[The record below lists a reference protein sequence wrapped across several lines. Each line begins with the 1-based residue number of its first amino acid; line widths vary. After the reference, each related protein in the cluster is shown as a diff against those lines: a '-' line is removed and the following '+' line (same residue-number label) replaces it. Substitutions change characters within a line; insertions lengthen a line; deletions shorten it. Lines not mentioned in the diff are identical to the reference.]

1 MGAEEEPLKIR
12 DIIGRV
18 NGIWSESHKNSQK
31 HIFKNYLIV
40 FPLIYSAIFSFI
52 YLLPLLGYIF
62 YALMQDDV
70 GRSVLKIP
78 FIEIYFNA
86 PYYVFD
92 LRSGIIASVASLLL
106 SLYVSVG
113 KYGDGE
119 VGVINDAR
127 RVAYRKFARLVGG
140 VISFA
145 FFVNFWHGLLAGY
158 FRRNYH
164 PAPRLLPWEC
174 PEWCNNIVQKD
185 MDLSRYGDMPL
196 WILIFFAWFAYVS
209 SALLTY
215 SEKDLLIRN
224 GSVVNKISRL
234 EYGNSKSQGIEY
246 LLAEKIF
253 DASGT
258 SYESNIKEYESR
270 FNFIYRNNG
279 VRFISSRQGYLK
291 KIINPKGRV
300 QVGII
305 ALWAAGVITYS
316 ILILRYDAFIQSRIS
331 SIVTILIIVLVEI
344 LLLRFLVGA
353 LHAGFLGY
361 ETRGVSIYKK
371 ILAWVRFYCIDS
383 YFWIS
388 FYWFA
393 VILLLSIFETTLVPF
408 GERGRMY
415 SEGNFFD
422 YALYLISMLLVFA
435 MPHFYASC
443 VMKPL
448 FEDEIR
454 RHSEEWLR
462 PIIVEFKQEDP
473 RNREYIDYVGVAY
486 IYILMLRLDDLYSDY
501 RFIKGEMDKK
511 AEGSDTNTQKS
522 FDRVN
527 DYQESRTCN
536 HNRWKTLQ
544 SSKHSPSS

>member
-1 MGAEEEPLKIR
+1 M
-12 DIIGRV
+12 
-18 NGIWSESHKNSQK
+18 
-31 HIFKNYLIV
+31 
-40 FPLIYSAIFSFI
+40 
-52 YLLPLLGYIF
+52 
-62 YALMQDDV
+62 
-70 GRSVLKIP
+70 
-78 FIEIYFNA
+78 
-86 PYYVFD
+86 
-92 LRSGIIASVASLLL
+92 
-106 SLYVSVG
+106 
-113 KYGDGE
+113 
-119 VGVINDAR
+119 
-127 RVAYRKFARLVGG
+127 
-140 VISFA
+140 
-145 FFVNFWHGLLAGY
+145 
-158 FRRNYH
+158 
-164 PAPRLLPWEC
+164 
-174 PEWCNNIVQKD
+174 
-185 MDLSRYGDMPL
+185 
-196 WILIFFAWFAYVS
+196 
-209 SALLTY
+209 
-215 SEKDLLIRN
+215 
-224 GSVVNKISRL
+224 
-234 EYGNSKSQGIEY
+234 
-246 LLAEKIF
+246 
-253 DASGT
+253 
-258 SYESNIKEYESR
+258 
-270 FNFIYRNNG
+270 
-279 VRFISSRQGYLK
+279 
-291 KIINPKGRV
+291 
-300 QVGII
+300 
-305 ALWAAGVITYS
+305 
-316 ILILRYDAFIQSRIS
+316 
-331 SIVTILIIVLVEI
+331 LVEI

>member
-18 NGIWSESHKNSQK
+18 NGIWSDSHKNNQK
-31 HIFKNYLIV
+31 HIFKRYVFV

-52 YLLPLLGYIF
+52 YLLPVLLYIF
-62 YALMQDDV
+62 YALIQDSV
-70 GRSVLKIP
+70 GRPVSKFP
-78 FIEIYFNA
+78 FVEIYFNA

-127 RVAYRKFARLVGG
+127 RVAYRKFARLVGSI
-140 VISFA
+140 VSFA

-164 PAPRLLPWEC
+164 LAPRLLPWEC

-185 MDLSRYGDMPL
+185 MDLFRYGDIPL
-196 WILIFFAWFAYVS
+196 WILIFFAWFTYVS

-224 GSVVNKISRL
+224 VSVVNKISRL
-234 EYGNSKSQGIEY
+234 EYGNSKTRSIEY
-246 LLAEKIF
+246 LLAEKVF
-253 DASGT
+253 DASGA
-258 SYESNIKEYESR
+258 SYESNINEYESR
-270 FNFIYRNNG
+270 FYFIYINNG
-279 VRFISSRQGYLK
+279 VRFISNRSGYLK
-291 KIINPKGRV
+291 KIINPRGWV
-300 QVGII
+300 QFSIV
-305 ALWAAGVITYS
+305 ALWASGVIIYS
-316 ILILRYDAFIQSRIS
+316 ILIFKYDAFVQSRIS

-344 LLLRFLVGA
+344 LLLKFLTGA
-353 LHAGFLGY
+353 LHARFLDY
-361 ETRGVSIYKK
+361 DTRGMSIYKK
-371 ILAWVRFYCIDS
+371 MLAWVRFYRIDS
-383 YFWIS
+383 YVWFS
-388 FYWFA
+388 FYLFA
-393 VILLLSIFETTLVPF
+393 AIFLLRIFEITLVPF
-408 GERGRMY
+408 RIQGWTY

-422 YALYLISMLLVFA
+422 YALYLISMILVFA
-435 MPHFYASC
+435 MPHFYTLC

-454 RHSEEWLR
+454 RHSEESLR

-473 RNREYIDYVGVAY
+473 GNREYIDYVGVAY
-486 IYILMLRLDDLYSDY
+486 IYNLMLCLDDLYHDY

-511 AEGSDTNTQKS
+511 SEGSDTSMQKS
-522 FDRVN
+522 SDRVN
-527 DYQESRTCN
+527 YYQESRTCN

-544 SSKHSPSS
+544 PSKHSPPS

>member
-1 MGAEEEPLKIR
+1 MGVEEEPLKIR

-40 FPLIYSAIFSFI
+40 FPLIYSSIFSFI
-52 YLLPLLGYIF
+52 YLLPVLVYIF
-62 YALMQDDV
+62 YALIRDNS

-92 LRSGIIASVASLLL
+92 LRAGIIASVASLLL

-164 PAPRLLPWEC
+164 PAPRLLLWEC

-196 WILIFFAWFAYVS
+196 WILIFFAWFTYVS

-215 SEKDLLIRN
+215 SEKDILIRN
-224 GSVVNKISRL
+224 VSVVNKISRL
-234 EYGNSKSQGIEY
+234 EYGNSKSQSTEY
-246 LLAEKIF
+246 LLAEKVF
-253 DASGT
+253 DVSGT

-270 FNFIYRNNG
+270 FYSIYRNNG
-279 VRFISSRQGYLK
+279 VRFISNRRGYLK
-291 KIINPKGRV
+291 KIINPKGWV
-300 QVGII
+300 QIGIVV
-305 ALWAAGVITYS
+305 LWALGFIIYL
-316 ILILRYDAFIQSRIS
+316 ILIFRYDPFTQSRIS
-331 SIVTILIIVLVEI
+331 SIVIMLIIVLIEI

-361 ETRGVSIYKK
+361 DTRGVSIYKK
-371 ILAWVRFYCIDS
+371 MLTWVRFYFIDS
-383 YFWIS
+383 YAWFS
-388 FYWFA
+388 FYCFA
-393 VILLLSIFETTLVPF
+393 AVFLLIIFETTLVPL
-408 GERGRMY
+408 RGLSRVY
-415 SEGNFFD
+415 SEGNFYD
-422 YALYLISMLLVFA
+422 YALYLISMILVFA

-454 RHSEEWLR
+454 RHSEKSLR

-473 RNREYIDYVGVAY
+473 GNREYIDYVGVAY
-486 IYILMLRLDDLYSDY
+486 IYILMSFLDDLYSDY

-511 AEGSDTNTQKS
+511 AEGSDTSMQKS
-522 FDRVN
+522 SDRVK